1 MNSFPLGATNGWLAG
16 LCRLTLI
23 SLCTLVATASAEL
36 SSPAGGGA
44 ALAPLVER
52 SLFLDGAA
60 IGDLMIVVGER
71 GHILVS
77 RDAGENWIQA
87 DVPTRVTLTG
97 VHLQDPSRAWAVGH
111 DATIL
116 RSSDGGLRWETVF
129 AAPEQQRP
137 LLDLWFENA
146 EHGFAIGAYGLFL
159 ETRDG
164 GDTWRPRR
172 VIDDDRHLNHITG
185 SPSTGLYIAGEA
197 GLLLRSD
204 NGGTGWQA
212 LPSPYAG
219 SLFGTLPLD
228 EQRVYLF
235 GLRGHLFASDDGG
248 NSWRAVATGTQNLIT
263 GAIRVDAGGILFT
276 AMGGTLLRGE
286 NAASGLRSFQRMD
299 RLGISGALGAG
310 QGALVV
316 FGEFG
321 VERITEDQLESLP

>member
-1 MNSFPLGATNGWLAG
+1 MPLGAAPGRPAG
-16 LCRLTLI
+16 ICRLALI
-23 SLCTLVATASAEL
+23 ILCTLVGTASAEL
-36 SSPAGGGA
+36 SSPAEGGA
-44 ALAPLVER
+44 TLAPLVER

-60 IGDLMIVVGER
+60 IGDHMLVVGER

-77 RDAGENWIQA
+77 RDAGKSWTQA
-87 DVPTRVTLTG
+87 HVPTRATLTG
-97 VHLQDPSRAWAVGH
+97 VHLQDPSRVWAVGH

-116 RSSDGGLRWETVF
+116 RSNDGGLRWETMF
-129 AAPEQQRP
+129 TAPEQQRP
-137 LLDLWFENA
+137 LLDLWFENT

-159 ETRDG
+159 ETHDG
-164 GDTWRPRR
+164 GDTWQPRR
-172 VIDDDRHLNHITG
+172 VIDDDRHLNHIGG

-204 NGGTGWQA
+204 NGGADWEA

-228 EQRVYLF
+228 EQRVYVF
-235 GLRGHLFASDDGG
+235 GLRGHLFASDDAGT
-248 NSWRAVATGTQNLIT
+248 NWRSVATGTQHLIT
-263 GAIRVDAGGILFT
+263 SGIRVGAGGILFT

-286 NAASGLRSFQRMD
+286 TTAPGVRSFQRLD
-299 RLGISGALGAG
+299 RMGISGALGAG

-321 VERITEDQLESLP
+321 VERITEDQLELLP